1 MSDLK
6 YTIIKTKVQYDTY
19 CDILEDLMTKKQQ
32 DVGDEVDLLTLL
44 IEKWDREHNAFSEKD
59 PVEIIKS
66 LMNLNGLRSRDL
78 VEILNLSKGTVS
90 KILNYQKGL
99 SKESIRKLSDHFK
112 ISQESLNQPYQLV
125 NESSKSAC
133 RSAS

>member
-6 YTIIKTKVQYDTY
+6 YTIIKTKEQYDTY
-19 CDILEDLMTKKQQ
+19 CNILEDLVSEKQQ
-32 DVGDEVDLLTLL
+32 DVGDEIDLLTLL
-44 IEKWDREHNAFSEKD
+44 IEKWDREHYALSEKD

-66 LMNLNGLRSRDL
+66 LMELNGLRSRDI
-78 VEILNLSKGTVS
+78 VDILDLTKGTVS

-112 ISQESLNQPYQLV
+112 ISQESLNRPYQLV
-125 NESSKSAC
+125 NESAY